1 MISKVS
7 KNHIDNF
14 FVYFC
19 VQGLKKWWAYAKQ
32 VRLNNKRR
40 LSTTF
45 CSHKITS
52 LLQVKIL
59 KN

>member
-32 VRLNNKRR
+32 VRLNNKRQ
-40 LSTTF
+40 LVQHFVHT
-45 CSHKITS
+45 K
-52 LLQVKIL
+52 
-59 KN
+59 